1 MLKISKLGN
10 AHIFGSAS
18 QFNRRLLDSRI
29 QIHFYKHRGMA
40 SLVDKPTSQKS
51 NTLNTKTSG
60 HTHDHN
66 HVHGHGHEHGHEHS
80 HIEHDE
86 MDSSHRHVHMRESE
100 TETNDSFSIRSIL
113 RHSHTHSPKATY
125 LGSPVTK
132 AKEVDAKPKTHVHS
146 HLHHHGHGHT
156 HSHTGGNPL
165 LVLSTEEIRKN
176 AGVRITWIGLGINV
190 AIAVG
195 KFAGGIVFHS
205 QALFADAIHAL
216 SDMVADFLTLF
227 SVDLAS
233 NKPSEKFP
241 YGYGKVETVGSLA
254 VSTILAMAGLSIGW
268 TSVCALVGPMV
279 PHTIIEALHQI
290 GLANSHHHHHSV
302 EEITKE
308 VTDIN
313 AAWIAAA
320 SIVAKEW
327 VFRATKK
334 VAIATNSNVLM
345 ANAWHHRVDSLTSL
359 VAFVTITAGHMFNI
373 QSLDTVGGLIVAIMI
388 MKAGIHGMSMS
399 VKELVDEALSKEDP
413 RYEEVESI
421 INETL
426 SKLVTNNNSKK
437 PYTIQELRI
446 LSSGPN
452 LRAHLILT
460 VPKQRWDNIL
470 DIGEFELITAHLRKV
485 FLEELPSLIRIDV
498 EYIEERDGTETPD
511 DPEKEV

>member
-1 MLKISKLGN
+1 MATLVKKPGDEDSDSEPSTTHVHDHGHDHGHN
-10 AHIFGSAS
+10 HTHSHNHS
-18 QFNRRLLDSRI
+18 HSHNPLDDM
-29 QIHFYKHRGMA
+29 GMA
-40 SLVDKPTSQKS
+40 DA
-51 NTLNTKTSG
+51 
-60 HTHDHN
+60 
-66 HVHGHGHEHGHEHS
+66 E
-80 HIEHDE
+80 
-86 MDSSHRHVHMRESE
+86 HRHVHMRESE

-113 RHSHTHSPKATY
+113 QHSRTHSPKATY
-125 LGSPVTK
+125 LGSPV
-132 AKEVDAKPKTHVHS
+132 AKSKEEKSKPKTHVHS
-146 HLHHHGHGHT
+146 HVHHHGHGHT

-205 QALFADAIHAL
+205 QALFADAVHAL

-233 NKPSEKFP
+233 NKPSEKYP

-279 PHTIIEALHQI
+279 PHTIIETLHQI
-290 GLANSHHHHHSV
+290 GLASGHHHHHHTV

-334 VAIATNSNVLM
+334 VAIETNSNVLM

-359 VAFVTITAGHMFNI
+359 VAFVTITAGHMFSI
-373 QSLDTVGGLIVAIMI
+373 QSLDTIGGLIVAIMI
-388 MKAGIHGMSMS
+388 MKAGVHGMSMS
-399 VKELVDEALSKEDP
+399 IRELVDEALSKEDP

-426 SKLVTNNNSKK
+426 SKLVTNNNAKK
-437 PYTIQELRI
+437 PYAIQELRI

-460 VPKQRWDNIL
+460 VPKQRWENVL
-470 DIGEFELITAHLRKV
+470 DIGEFELITAHIRKV
-485 FLEELPSLIRIDV
+485 FSEELPSLIKIDV
-498 EYIEERDGTETPD
+498 EYVEENEAGEGTE
-511 DPEKEV
+511 EAKEAQKLE